1 MDIIARNI
9 LYLDKEIDTIMKQ
22 IKILMTAMLLFAG
35 TLTAPLLASGFNA
48 AAPAV
53 IAKVVK
59 TQPAKSSM
67 RKIYQISSNQPIWV
81 TAHGLSTLGR
91 GLLDQI
97 GSDPLLS
104 HDTKLYRDYRA
115 IKSFGTS
122 ASLFG
127 GQGSAKK
134 QIKLELKMTQLY
146 KNYAN
151 YKIYGMINWPIF
163 RGRLQQ
169 IIVTDDIHADW
180 EIYPKYTVY
189 SLLRA
194 MISSGEVRGLFDQT
208 TPQTQLYTALEK
220 RYYQYL
226 KIAQSGKWPVIPN
239 FNTIKPGESNGVIPL
254 IRKRLYLS
262 GDLQGCRPS
271 GSSVYDQCLLDAVK
285 RFQKRNGQRADGVI
299 GKGTR
304 NTLRQSLGEILTKM
318 ELNLDRMK
326 MMKRGEVSR
335 HIMINIP
342 AFRLYFYDS
351 GEIFQTM
358 KVVTGKKKHP
368 TPVFSDMVETVV
380 LNPYWNVPKSIIQK
394 EMIPKLLRNSNAMA
408 KKGIEI
414 RDGWGPDARKISAS
428 SVNWSQYRYSKSVPY
443 RFAQVPGYK
452 NALGKVKFLFPNKFS
467 VYMHDTP
474 SKNLFNRQTR
484 AYSHGCI
491 RLEKPREL
499 MKTFAEF
506 NPNLDY
512 GRAQKILKGKKQSY
526 YQVEHVPVD
535 VTYFTAWVDPSGVLQ
550 LRGDIYSYD
559 KEQLKHRNRY

>member
-1 MDIIARNI
+1 
-9 LYLDKEIDTIMKQ
+9 MKQ
-22 IKILMTAMLLFAG
+22 IKILIAAMLLFAG
-35 TLTAPLLASGFNA
+35 IFTAPLSASGFDTT
-48 AAPAV
+48 APAI
-53 IAKVVK
+53 IAKVVNP
-59 TQPAKSSM
+59 QPAKSSM
-67 RKIYQISSNQPIWV
+67 RKIYQISNNQPIWV
-81 TAHGLSTLGR
+81 TAHGLSALGR

-104 HDTKLYRDYRA
+104 RDTKLYRDYRA

-127 GQGSAKK
+127 GKASVKK
-134 QIKLELKMTQLY
+134 QVKLELKMTQLY

-194 MISSGEVRGLFDQT
+194 MMSSGEVRGLFDQT
-208 TPQTQLYTALEK
+208 TPRTELYSALEK
-220 RYYQYL
+220 RYYQYR
-226 KIAQSGKWPVIPN
+226 KIAQSRDWPVIPN

-262 GDLQGCRPS
+262 GDLRGCSPS
-271 GSSVYDQCLLDAVK
+271 SSSVYDQCLLDAVK

-304 NTLRQSLGEILTKM
+304 SVLRKSMGEILTKM

-342 AFRLYFYDS
+342 AFRLYFYDN

-368 TPVFSDMVETVV
+368 TPVFSDTVETVV
-380 LNPYWNVPKSIIQK
+380 LNPYWNIPKSIIQK
-394 EMIPKLLRNSNAMA
+394 EMIPKLLRNSNAMK

-414 RDGWGPDARKISAS
+414 RDGWGPNARKISAS

-499 MKTFAEF
+499 MRTFAEF

-512 GRAQKILKGKKQSY
+512 DRAQKILKGKKQSY

-535 VTYFTAWVDPSGVLQ
+535 VTYLTAWVDPSGVLQ

>member
-1 MDIIARNI
+1 MARNI
-9 LYLDKEIDTIMKQ
+9 LYLDKEIDIIMKQ
-22 IKILMTAMLLFAG
+22 IKILIATALLFSG
-35 TLTAPLLASGFNA
+35 IFTMPLLAADFATS
-48 AAPAV
+48 APL
-53 IAKVVK
+53 IIDKVVK
-59 TQPAKSSM
+59 VQPKQSSI
-67 RKIYQISSNQPIWV
+67 RKIYQISASQPIWV

-91 GLLDQI
+91 GLLDQV
-97 GSDPLLS
+97 GSDPLLN

-122 ASLFG
+122 ASFFG
-127 GQGSAKK
+127 GKASVKK

-194 MISSGEVRGLFDQT
+194 MMTSGEVRGLFDQT
-208 TPQTQLYTALEK
+208 TPGTQLYTSLEK
-220 RYYQYL
+220 WYFHYL
-226 KIAQSGKWPVIPN
+226 KIYQSGEWPVIPN
-239 FNTIKPGESNGVIPL
+239 FNTIKPGASNGVVPL

-262 GDLQGCRPS
+262 GDLKGCKPS
-271 GSSVYDQCLLDAVK
+271 GSSIYDQCLVDAVK

-299 GKGTR
+299 GKSTR
-304 NTLRQSLGEILTKM
+304 RVLRLSLRELLTKM

-326 MMKRGEVSR
+326 MMKLNEASR

-342 AFRLYFYDS
+342 AFRLYFYEN

-368 TPVFSDMVETVV
+368 TPVFSDTVETVV

-394 EMIPKLLRNSNAMA
+394 EMIPKLLRNSNAMK

-414 RDGWGPDARKISAS
+414 RDGWGPDAKKISAS

-443 RFAQVPGYK
+443 RFAQVPGHK

-506 NPNLDY
+506 NPNLEYD
-512 GRAQKILKGKKQSY
+512 RAQKILKGKKQAY

-535 VTYFTAWVDPSGVLQ
+535 VTYLTAWVDPSGVLQ
-550 LRGDIYSYD
+550 LRSDIYSYD

>member
-1 MDIIARNI
+1 
-9 LYLDKEIDTIMKQ
+9 MKQ
-22 IKILMTAMLLFAG
+22 IKFLIAAMLLFAG
-35 TLTAPLLASGFNA
+35 IFTTPLLAADFNT
-48 AAPAV
+48 AAPAI

-59 TQPAKSSM
+59 AQPKKSSI

-81 TAHGLSTLGR
+81 TTHGLSTLGR

-127 GQGSAKK
+127 GKASVKK

-189 SLLRA
+189 TLLRA
-194 MISSGEVRGLFDQT
+194 MISNGEVRGLFDQT
-208 TPQTQLYTALEK
+208 IPRTQLYTALEK
-220 RYYQYL
+220 RYYQYR
-226 KIAQSGKWPVIPN
+226 KIAQSREWPVIPN
-239 FNTIKPGESNGVIPL
+239 FNTIKPGESNGVVPL

-262 GDLQGCRPS
+262 GDLQGCEVKS
-271 GSSVYDQCLLDAVK
+271 SSVYDQCLVDAVK

-304 NTLRQSLGEILTKM
+304 GTLRQSLGELLTKM

-326 MMKRGEVSR
+326 MMKRGEASR

-342 AFRLYFYDS
+342 AFRLYFYDN

-368 TPVFSDMVETVV
+368 TPVFSDTVETVV

-394 EMIPKLLRNSNAMA
+394 EMIPKLLRNSNAMN

-414 RDGWGPDARKISAS
+414 RDGWGPNAKKISAS
-428 SVNWSQYRYSKSVPY
+428 SVNWSKYRYSKSVPY
-443 RFAQVPGYK
+443 RFAQVPGHK

-499 MKTFAEF
+499 MKTFAGF

-512 GRAQKILKGKKQSY
+512 GRAQKILKGKKQAY
-526 YQVEHVPVD
+526 YQVEHVPVE
-535 VTYFTAWVDPSGVLQ
+535 VTYLTTWVDPSGVLQ
-550 LRGDIYSYD
+550 LRSDIYSYD

>member
-1 MDIIARNI
+1 ME
-9 LYLDKEIDTIMKQ
+9 KEVTIIMKQ
-22 IKILMTAMLLFAG
+22 IKILIATILLFFG
-35 TLTAPLLASGFNA
+35 MHTVPLLASDFNTIA
-48 AAPAV
+48 STV

-67 RKIYQISSNQPIWV
+67 RKIYGISGNRPIWV
-81 TAHGLSTLGR
+81 TSSGLSSLGR
-91 GLLDQI
+91 GLLDQV
-97 GSDPLLS
+97 GSDPLL
-104 HDTKLYRDYRA
+104 DRNTKLYRDYRA
-115 IKSFGTS
+115 IKSFGAS

-127 GQGSAKK
+127 GQGSTRK
-134 QIKLELKMTQLY
+134 QIKLELKMTKLF

-169 IIVTDDIHADW
+169 IIVTDNIHADW

-194 MISSGEVRGLFDQT
+194 MMSSGDVRGLFDQT
-208 TPQTQLYTALEK
+208 IPRTQLYTSLEK
-220 RYYQYL
+220 WYFHYL
-226 KIAQSGKWPVIPN
+226 RIAKSGEWPVIPN
-239 FNTIKPGESNGVIPL
+239 FNTLKPGANNGVIPL

-262 GDLQGCRPS
+262 GDLQGCELS
-271 GSSVYDQCLLDAVK
+271 GSNIYDQCLVNAVK

-299 GKGTR
+299 GKSTR
-304 NTLRQSLGEILTKM
+304 SALRLSLGQILTKM

-326 MMKRGEVSR
+326 MMKREESSR

-342 AFRLYFYDS
+342 AFRLYFYDN
-351 GEIFQTM
+351 GKIFQTM
-358 KVVTGKKKHP
+358 KVITGKKKHP
-368 TPVFSDMVETVV
+368 TPVFSDTVETVV

-394 EMIPKLLRNSNAMA
+394 EMIPKLLRNTNAMN

-428 SVNWSQYRYSKSVPY
+428 SVNWSQYRYSKTVPY

-474 SKNLFNRQTR
+474 TKHLFNRQTR

-512 GRAQKILKGKKQSY
+512 DRAQKILKGKKQSY
-526 YQVEHVPVD
+526 YNIEHVPVD
-535 VTYFTAWVDPSGVLQ
+535 VTYLTAWVDPSGVLQ

-559 KEQLKHRNRY
+559 KEQLKYRNRY

>member
-1 MDIIARNI
+1 MARKYS
-9 LYLDKEIDTIMKQ
+9 LVDKEINTIMKQ
-22 IKILMTAMLLFAG
+22 IKLLITTFLLFAG
-35 TLTAPLLASGFNA
+35 FFVTPILASDFGT

-59 TQPAKSSM
+59 VQPKKSSI
-67 RKIYQISSNQPIWV
+67 RKIYRISANQPIWV
-81 TAHGLSTLGR
+81 TAHGLSSLGR

-97 GSDPLLS
+97 GSDPLLD
-104 HDTKLYRDYRA
+104 HDTKLYGDYRA

-122 ASLFG
+122 PSFFG
-127 GQGSAKK
+127 GKASVKK

-208 TPQTQLYTALEK
+208 IPRTQLYTALEK
-220 RYYQYL
+220 RYYQYR
-226 KIAQSGKWPVIPN
+226 KMARSGEWPVIPN
-239 FNTIKPGESNGVIPL
+239 FNTIKPGESNGVVPL

-262 GDLQGCRPS
+262 GDLQGCS
-271 GSSVYDQCLLDAVK
+271 TTSSSVYDQCLVDAVK

-304 NTLRQSLGEILTKM
+304 STLRQSLGQLLTKM

-326 MMKRGEVSR
+326 MMKRNEVSR

-342 AFRLYFYDS
+342 AFRLYFYDN
-351 GEIFQTM
+351 GKIFQTM
-358 KVVTGKKKHP
+358 KVVTGKKNHP
-368 TPVFSDMVETVV
+368 TPVFSDTVETVV
-380 LNPYWNVPKSIIQK
+380 LNPYWNIPKSIIQK
-394 EMIPKLLRNSNAMA
+394 EMIPKLLRNPNAMK

-414 RDGWGPDARKISAS
+414 RNGWGPNAKKISAS

-443 RFAQVPGYK
+443 RFAQVPGHR

-474 SKNLFNRQTR
+474 NKKLFHRQTR

-499 MKTFAEF
+499 MKTFAGF
-506 NPNLDY
+506 NSSLDY
-512 GRAQKILKGKKQSY
+512 ERAQKILKGKKQAY
-526 YQVEHVPVD
+526 YQIEHVPVD
-535 VTYFTAWVDPSGVLQ
+535 VTYLTAWVDPSGVLQ
-550 LRGDIYSYD
+550 LRSDIYSYD
-559 KEQLKHRNRY
+559 KEQLKYRNRY

>member
-1 MDIIARNI
+1 MS
-9 LYLDKEIDTIMKQ
+9 KEISTTMKQ
-22 IKILMTAMLLFAG
+22 IKILISAMLLFAG
-35 TLTAPLLASGFNA
+35 IFNAPLSASGFDS
-48 AAPAV
+48 AAPAI
-53 IAKVVK
+53 IAKVVNL
-59 TQPAKSSM
+59 QPAKSSI
-67 RKIYQISSNQPIWV
+67 RKIYRISNNQPIWV
-81 TAHGLSTLGR
+81 TSLGLSALGR
-91 GLLDQI
+91 GLLDQV

-104 HDTKLYRDYRA
+104 RDTKLYRDYRA

-127 GQGSAKK
+127 GQASVKK

-169 IIVTDDIHADW
+169 IIVTDNIHADW
-180 EIYPKYTVY
+180 EIYPRYTVY

-194 MISSGEVRGLFDQT
+194 MMSSGEVRRLFDQT
-208 TPQTQLYTALEK
+208 TPRTQLYSALEK
-220 RYYQYL
+220 RYYQYR
-226 KIAQSGKWPVIPN
+226 KIAQSRDWPVIPN

-262 GDLQGCRPS
+262 GDLRGCSPS
-271 GSSVYDQCLLDAVK
+271 SSSVYDQCLLDAVK

-304 NTLRQSLGEILTKM
+304 SVLRKSMGEILTKM
-318 ELNLDRMK
+318 ELNLDRIK
-326 MMKRGEVSR
+326 MMKRREASR

-342 AFRLYFYDS
+342 AFRLYFYDN

-358 KVVTGKKKHP
+358 KVVTGKKNHP
-368 TPVFSDMVETVV
+368 TPVFSGAVETVV

-394 EMIPKLLRNSNAMA
+394 EMIPKLLRNSNAMK

-414 RDGWGPDARKISAS
+414 RDGWGPNAKKISAS

-474 SKNLFNRQTR
+474 NKKLFNRRTR

-499 MKTFAEF
+499 MRTFSEF

-512 GRAQKILKGKKQSY
+512 DRAQKILKGKKQSY
-526 YQVEHVPVD
+526 YQVGHVPVD
-535 VTYFTAWVDPSGVLQ
+535 VAYLTAWVDPSGVLQ
-550 LRGDIYSYD
+550 LRSDIYSYD
-559 KEQLKHRNRY
+559 RAVKVP

>member
-1 MDIIARNI
+1 
-9 LYLDKEIDTIMKQ
+9 MKQ
-22 IKILMTAMLLFAG
+22 IKLMIVSILLLLGIIATPISAGSFAA
-35 TLTAPLLASGFNA
+35 TAPT
-48 AAPAV
+48 V
-53 IAKVVK
+53 ITKVVNL
-59 TQPAKSSM
+59 QPSNSSM

-81 TAHGLSTLGR
+81 TAHGLSPLGR

-97 GSDPLLS
+97 GSDSLLS
-104 HDTKLYRDYRA
+104 HDTKLYRDYRS
-115 IKSFGTS
+115 IQSFGTS
-122 ASLFG
+122 SSYFG
-127 GQGSAKK
+127 GQGSVKK

-169 IIVTDDIHADW
+169 IIVTDNIHADW

-194 MISSGEVRGLFDQT
+194 MMSSGEVRGVFDQT
-208 TPQTQLYTALEK
+208 IPRTQLYVSLEK
-220 RYYQYL
+220 LYYHYR
-226 KIAQSGKWPVIPN
+226 KIAQSGEWPVIPN
-239 FNTIKPGESNGVIPL
+239 FNTIKPGESNAVIPL

-262 GDLQGCRPS
+262 GDLRGCDESRS
-271 GSSVYDQCLLDAVK
+271 KIYDTCLVDAVK
-285 RFQKRNGQRADGVI
+285 RFQARNGYKSDGVI

-304 NTLRQSLGEILTKM
+304 SVLRQSLGQILTKM
-318 ELNLDRMK
+318 ALNLDRMK
-326 MMKRGEVSR
+326 MMKRDNGSR

-342 AFRLYFYDS
+342 AFRLYFYDN
-351 GEIFQTM
+351 GDVFQTM

-368 TPVFSDMVETVV
+368 TPVFSDTVETVV

-394 EMIPKLLRNSNAMA
+394 EMIPKLLRNPNAM
-408 KKGIEI
+408 KREGIEI
-414 RDGWGPDARKISAS
+414 RNGWGPNAEKISAS

-474 SKNLFNRQTR
+474 SKHLFSRQTR
-484 AYSHGCI
+484 AFSHGCI

-499 MKTFAEF
+499 MRTFAEF
-506 NPNLDY
+506 NPNLNYDS
-512 GRAQKILKGKKQSY
+512 AQKILKGKKQSY
-526 YQVEHVPVD
+526 YKVEHVPVD
-535 VTYFTAWVDPSGVLQ
+535 VTYLTAWVDPSGVLQ
-550 LRGDIYSYD
+550 LRNDIYSYD

>member
-1 MDIIARNI
+1 M
-9 LYLDKEIDTIMKQ
+9 DKEIDTIMKQ
-22 IKILMTAMLLFAG
+22 IKILMVAMLLFAV
-35 TLTAPLLASGFNA
+35 TLTAPLLASGFNT
-48 AAPAV
+48 AAPTV

-59 TQPAKSSM
+59 TQPAQSSM
-67 RKIYQISSNQPIWV
+67 RKIYQISGNQPIWV
-81 TAHGLSTLGR
+81 TAHGLSALGR
-91 GLLDQI
+91 GLLDQV

-127 GQGSAKK
+127 GQRSAKK

-208 TPQTQLYTALEK
+208 TPRTQLYTALEK

-226 KIAQSGKWPVIPN
+226 KIAQSGKWPTIPS

-271 GSSVYDQCLLDAVK
+271 DSSVYDQCLLDAVK

-304 NTLRQSLGEILTKM
+304 STLRQSLGELLTKM

-326 MMKRGEVSR
+326 MMKRGEASR

-342 AFRLYFYDS
+342 AFRLYFYDN

-368 TPVFSDMVETVV
+368 TPVFSDTVETVV

-394 EMIPKLLRNSNAMA
+394 EMIPKLLRNSNAMT

-428 SVNWSQYRYSKSVPY
+428 SVNWSQYRYSKTVPY
-443 RFAQVPGYK
+443 RFAQVPGHK

-512 GRAQKILKGKKQSY
+512 DRAQKILKGKKQSY
-526 YQVEHVPVD
+526 YQIEHVPVD

>member
-1 MDIIARNI
+1 MARNI
-9 LYLDKEIDTIMKQ
+9 LYLDKEIDIIMKQ
-22 IKILMTAMLLFAG
+22 IKILIATALLFSG
-35 TLTAPLLASGFNA
+35 IFTMPLLAADFATS
-48 AAPAV
+48 APL
-53 IAKVVK
+53 IIDKVVK
-59 TQPAKSSM
+59 VQPKQSSI
-67 RKIYQISSNQPIWV
+67 RKIYQISASQPIWV

-91 GLLDQI
+91 GLLDQV
-97 GSDPLLS
+97 GSDPLLN

-122 ASLFG
+122 ASFFG
-127 GQGSAKK
+127 GKASVKK

-194 MISSGEVRGLFDQT
+194 MMTSGEVRGLFDQT
-208 TPQTQLYTALEK
+208 TPGTQLYTSLEK
-220 RYYQYL
+220 WYFHYL
-226 KIAQSGKWPVIPN
+226 KIYQSGEWPVIPN
-239 FNTIKPGESNGVIPL
+239 FNTIKPGASNGVVPL

-262 GDLQGCRPS
+262 GDLKGCKPS
-271 GSSVYDQCLLDAVK
+271 GSSIYDQCLVDAVK

-299 GKGTR
+299 GKSTR
-304 NTLRQSLGEILTKM
+304 RVLRLSLRELLTKM

-326 MMKRGEVSR
+326 MMKLNEASR

-342 AFRLYFYDS
+342 AFRLYFYEN

-368 TPVFSDMVETVV
+368 TPVFSDTVETVV

-394 EMIPKLLRNSNAMA
+394 EMIPKLLRNSNAMK

-414 RDGWGPDARKISAS
+414 RDGWGPDAKKISAS

-443 RFAQVPGYK
+443 RFAQVPGHK

-506 NPNLDY
+506 NPNLEYD
-512 GRAQKILKGKKQSY
+512 RAQKILKGKKQAY
-526 YQVEHVPVD
+526 YQVEHVPID
-535 VTYFTAWVDPSGVLQ
+535 VTYLTAWVDPSGVLQ
-550 LRGDIYSYD
+550 LRSDIYSYD